1 MIRGFIGSDA
11 DRIGPPE
18 EAIRIRAIGSDPRLI
33 ADQSDPLGA
42 LVGNKFHSQVVN
54 ILATCFIPFSE
65 LPPTMLQAVVDGCI
79 YPTVDECLFKT
90 SKKTGIDWVWPIRVP
105 IPEE

>member
-42 LVGNKFHSQVVN
+42 LFVHHSVPSIRHFSLVG
-54 ILATCFIPFSE
+54 
-65 LPPTMLQAVVDGCI
+65 
-79 YPTVDECLFKT
+79 CLGFA
-90 SKKTGIDWVWPIRVP
+90 SDISVH
-105 IPEE
+105 